1 MIKSTTRGLHAE
13 NALAEAESHS
23 CYQPQGNVVFRRKTP
38 QDGFRPRAR
47 ALPRGGRGGG
57 GVTKGERAGE
67 GPFEIT
73 PLPLPPEGT
82 RKVALRLFAR
92 GDGTS
97 PHT

>member
-1 MIKSTTRGLHAE
+1 MIKSTTRRLHAE

-38 QDGFRPRAR
+38 QEGFRPRTR
-47 ALPRGGRGGG
+47 ALPPWGAPGPRPRGKRSW
-57 GVTKGERAGE
+57 GVTKGGRTSE

-82 RKVALRLFAR
+82 RKVALRLFA
-92 GDGTS
+92 
-97 PHT
+97 